1 MLIPTD
7 YLTGNIDIAKQPI
20 EYLLD
25 EEDYITI
32 NQVLLNLNP
41 REERVLRL
49 RYGLYNNAEPMTLLE
64 VGKLYGVCGNR
75 ISQIESKALRKL
87 RHPKN
92 SLILKEILKRKGHCH
107 YKYHVSN
114 PQNLPARHYL
124 PGWKMAIRNHIHK
137 YYWRVYFDFDFR
149 RFYQGKMTTTELQ
162 KYFSSKEGIDV

>member
-25 EEDYITI
+25 KEEISLIDRC
-32 NQVLLNLNP
+32 LLPLNP

-49 RYGLYNNAEPMTLLE
+49 RFGLYNGEPMTFQAIATDW
-64 VGKLYGVCGNR
+64 KLTRER
-75 ISQIESKALRKL
+75 IRHIEAKALRKL

-92 SLILKEILKRKGHCH
+92 STLLREIYGRNFYSKHE
-107 YKYHVSN
+107 
-114 PQNLPARHYL
+114 LPARHYL

-137 YYWRVYFDFDFR
+137 YYRVYFDFDFR

-162 KYFSSKEGIDV
+162 KYFDSKEGIDS

>member
-32 NQVLLNLNP
+32 NKVLLNLNP

-49 RYGLYNNAEPMTLLE
+49 RYGLYNHAAPMTLLE
-64 VGKLYGVCGNR
+64 VGKLYGVCGDR
-75 ISQIESKALRKL
+75 IRQIEAKALRKL
-87 RHPKN
+87 KHPKN
-92 SLILKEILKRKGHCH
+92 SRILKEILERKGTSRW
-107 YKYHVSN
+107 SN
-114 PQNLPARHYL
+114 SRELPARHYL

-137 YYWRVYFDFDFR
+137 YYYGVYFDFNFR

-162 KYFSSKEGIDV
+162 KYFDSKE

>member
-1 MLIPTD
+1 MIPID
-7 YLTGNIDIAKQPI
+7 YITGNIEIAKQPI

-25 EEDYITI
+25 EEDYIGI
-32 NQVLLNLNP
+32 NQVLLNLSP

-49 RYGLYNNAEPMTLLE
+49 RYGLYNGEPMTLKE
-64 VGKLYGVCGNR
+64 VGDFWRVTR
-75 ISQIESKALRKL
+75 ETIRQIEAKSLRKL

-92 SLILKEILKRKGHCH
+92 SRILKEILKRKGHCH

-114 PQNLPARHYL
+114 PSNLPARHYL
-124 PGWKMAIRNHIHK
+124 PGWKIAIKNHINR

-162 KYFSSKEGIDV
+162 KYFDSKEGIDL